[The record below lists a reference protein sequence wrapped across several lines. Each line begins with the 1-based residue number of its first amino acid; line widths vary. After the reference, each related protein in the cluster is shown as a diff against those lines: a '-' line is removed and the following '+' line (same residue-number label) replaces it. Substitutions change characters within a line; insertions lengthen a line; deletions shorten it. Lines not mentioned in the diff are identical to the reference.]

1 MNDMKT
7 MIEIQRLEITCEKIY
22 DYLSKKIKNKTN
34 AQVLST
40 IAKEEKGH
48 YNQIKAITKV
58 SVKPYIFFMWR
69 FRIISRILGVT
80 FGIKVIEKKEE
91 KAIKALNQMEGATF
105 DILNKDSMEHE
116 QKLLDII
123 DEEKL
128 HYLGSIV
135 LGLNDALV
143 ELSGAL
149 AGFTFAFADTRL
161 IAVTGLITGI
171 SASLSM
177 AASEYLSSKAEGNE
191 NSLKSSIYTGIAY
204 IVTVILLIT
213 PYLVFANPYFAL
225 GITISTAMLIIAAFS
240 YYMSVVQEFKFG
252 KRFIEMACISLGVT
266 LISFLIG
273 LLINFLI

>member
-69 FRIISRILGVT
+69 FRIISRVLGVT